1 MKMSLLFVLAIGLQL
16 FAGCAGAQNNSESAD
31 YKPNEFNAEM
41 QKQDCIILDV
51 RTPDEFNAGH
61 LKGAVNF
68 NWNGADFQSAVE
80 KLDKNK
86 KVFVYCAVGGR
97 SAKAKVAMQKA
108 GFKQVHNML
117 GGIEAWKKDS
127 LPLE

>member
-1 MKMSLLFVLAIGLQL
+1 MKMSLLFVLAIGLQ
-16 FAGCAGAQNNSESAD
+16 FFTGCAGAQNNPENAD

-51 RTPDEFNAGH
+51 RTPEEFGAGH
-61 LKGAVNF
+61 LKSAVNI
-68 NWNGADFQSAVE
+68 NWNGADFQGAVE

-108 GFKQVHNML
+108 GFKEVHNML